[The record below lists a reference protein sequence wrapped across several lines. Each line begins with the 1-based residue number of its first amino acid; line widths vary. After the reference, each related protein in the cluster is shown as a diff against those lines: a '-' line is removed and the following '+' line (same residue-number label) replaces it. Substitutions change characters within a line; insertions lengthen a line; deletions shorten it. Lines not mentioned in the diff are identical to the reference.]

1 MPPLRCH
8 TNTYCPGNAL
18 GFGKDLT
25 WLRTNLPGPDSWR
38 TARLDRRLSPGPSHG
53 ASPSLQAERFPAGC
67 QGHWLAALLQLGLLM
82 VPGTVADLTNRQV
95 VGDPE
100 AFTPDVKEKVGAQED
115 G

>member
-1 MPPLRCH
+1 
-8 TNTYCPGNAL
+8 
-18 GFGKDLT
+18 
-25 WLRTNLPGPDSWR
+25 
-38 TARLDRRLSPGPSHG
+38 
-53 ASPSLQAERFPAGC
+53 
-67 QGHWLAALLQLGLLM
+67 M